1 MGPAATISNISKATR
16 AIIVLFAAGFCGV
29 IAINLAFQAVTRDLE
44 STLNNER
51 THLFIGEQMVLSVQQ
66 AELLIYRMAPAGK
79 QEIYQKSLEEIDY
92 LALAL
97 SGLVQTMMEG
107 GVAREVLN
115 GAALAGKPGSRERVY
130 VPDKHLNPMGAFADQ
145 VSTFAVRFKSEARQL
160 VDLLRERDRCQQQ
173 QLPCAPQAVA
183 AVREMYRS
191 FPALFGP
198 LRDMVFKHQNAIAA
212 KMHVL
217 EEDHSRQY
225 RNLERWRRALGIS
238 LGLMFLLYVVVISRR
253 IRATEQQLL
262 EASEAAASASREK
275 SNFLATM
282 SHEIRTPMN
291 GVIGFTELLMAT
303 RLDPGQ
309 RDLAANVSK
318 AAHTLLTLVND
329 ILDLSRVEAGA
340 LDFDLHAF
348 VVADL
353 TGSVAPLFE
362 AQARSKHI
370 DLRVELDAKAGGVY
384 VGDSGRIRQVLLNLV
399 SNAIKFTERGE
410 VHLRVSAVPNGL
422 RFAVRD
428 TGIGVAA
435 IAQQWIFG
443 AYRQADS
450 STAQRYGGSGLGL
463 AICRRLV
470 EGMGGT
476 IGMDSQPGQ
485 GSCFW
490 FELPLTPGSHQDV
503 GRKEPGRLS
512 VPDGQPQ
519 QAEAVNPG
527 GGAHDAASSAIL
539 LVEDTPANQL
549 VASLM
554 LRKMGYRVDVVD
566 SGEQAIEAVQKN
578 AYGVVFMDLQMPGMD
593 GIEATRRIRALAQP
607 SASVCIVAMTANAMQ
622 TDRDACLE
630 AGMNDFMTKPITSKR
645 LSLCLARWLDRP

>member
-1 MGPAATISNISKATR
+1 MGPAAKTSNISRATR
-16 AIIVLFAAGFCGV
+16 ALIALFVAGFCAV
-29 IAINLAFQAVTRDLE
+29 IAINVAFHVITRDLE

-79 QEIYQKSLEEIDY
+79 QEIYQQSLEEIEY

-107 GVAREVLN
+107 GVAREVLP
-115 GAALAGKPGSRERVY
+115 GKSASRERAY
-130 VPDKHLNPMGAFADQ
+130 VPDKHLNPMGAFAEQ
-145 VSTFAVRFKSEARQL
+145 VSTFAVRFKSDARQL

-183 AVREMYRS
+183 AVRAMYRD
-191 FPALFGP
+191 FPGLFGP
-198 LRDMVFKHQNAIAA
+198 LRGLVFKHQSAIAA
-212 KMHVL
+212 KLHVV
-217 EEDHSRQY
+217 EEDYLRQH
-225 RNLERWRRALGIS
+225 RNLERWRHALVMS
-238 LGLMFLLYVVVISRR
+238 LGLTFLLYVVAISRR

-291 GVIGFTELLMAT
+291 GVIGFTELLQAT

-309 RDLAANVSK
+309 KELAANVSN

-348 VVADL
+348 VLADL
-353 TGSVAPLFE
+353 TGSVVPLFE
-362 AQARSKHI
+362 AQVRSKHI
-370 DLRVELDAKAGGVY
+370 DLCVELDDQAGGVY
-384 VGDSGRIRQVLLNLV
+384 VGDSGRIRQVLLNLI

-410 VHLRVSAVPNGL
+410 VHLRVSAVANGL

-428 TGIGVAA
+428 TGIGVAD
-435 IAQQWIFG
+435 IAQQRIFG

-450 STAQRYGGSGLGL
+450 SMARRYGGSGLGL
-463 AICRRLV
+463 AICKKLV

-490 FELPLTPGSHQDV
+490 FELPLASGSPQDV
-503 GRKEPGRLS
+503 GGKEPGRLS
-512 VPDGQPQ
+512 VPDGHPQ
-519 QAEAVNPG
+519 QEGAGNPG
-527 GGAHDAASSAIL
+527 GGAHDAASNAIL

-566 SGEQAIEAVQKN
+566 SGERAIEAVQKN
-578 AYGVVFMDLQMPGMD
+578 AYGIVFMDIQMPGMD

-630 AGMNDFMTKPITSKR
+630 AGMNDFMTKPITLKR
-645 LSLCLARWLDRP
+645 LSLCLARWRDRP